1 MGSTY
6 IGVLPK
12 LLDGG
17 ILEMARVAKE
27 VASNLEGVGE
37 TTVSVVGNG
46 EVTALPKLNALLLTI
61 TVELLDPGLVI
72 RSARVAHMLLE
83 LDNVGVG
90 DLLSICRGK
99 ERCDTIVDGLVAERW
114 RCQHG
119 GGRIHQG
126 EGEGGLHDDGCVGAV
141 TCGWL
146 DG

>member
-83 LDNVGVG
+83 LDDVGVG
-90 DLLSICRGK
+90 NLLS
-99 ERCDTIVDGLVAERW
+99 
-114 RCQHG
+114 
-119 GGRIHQG
+119 
-126 EGEGGLHDDGCVGAV
+126 VG
-141 TCGWL
+141 
-146 DG
+146 